1 MNGNKLVVRCFSL
14 LRLLLLLSSVSTLVE
29 IADGFGQGDSTAL
42 DEYVARPDP
51 SYTYRVLP
59 RFIPPRIPKNWK
71 RGKQLLGTMV
81 NTYVLNMTSQTWLTN
96 DDVDRSVWWH
106 YMTVT
111 VPGEIDREDTAL
123 LIIKGGD
130 NNDNPPDP
138 FTDTTTQ
145 LYGNLATTLKMVV
158 ATIDQV
164 PNGPIQFSDGLYSN
178 MSDLTIA
185 HTWRL
190 FIENTTDNA
199 DWLLQLP
206 MTKAVVRG
214 MDTVT
219 SFANSKINRFYMT
232 GASKRGW
239 ITWTTAA
246 VDRRVVGIVPIVMDM
261 LNLPSSMMH
270 HYRSLGGW
278 SFGLEPYWSEN
289 IPSWINHPNFHR
301 MVNIIDPIHYSS
313 RITIPKLLITA
324 GNDQLF
330 LPDDSHYYYD
340 HLRGPT
346 FLRIVPNALHTE
358 TGKESSIL
366 VPSFILMLEKGWR
379 LPKMKWFRSEN
390 ATHARIVVKTEL
402 EPRRVGGWIA
412 YTLSE
417 TRRDFRRLM
426 AKERGSPESVPQDIL
441 YTPFE
446 VNVLSPTIFQAAVRI
461 PDHGWA
467 CFFVETQYATPD
479 KNTISTTTEVHIV
492 PSTYSTKTC
501 NGAECVSDLV

>member
-1 MNGNKLVVRCFSL
+1 M
-14 LRLLLLLSSVSTLVE
+14 
-29 IADGFGQGDSTAL
+29 
-42 DEYVARPDP
+42 
-51 SYTYRVLP
+51 
-59 RFIPPRIPKNWK
+59 
-71 RGKQLLGTMV
+71 
-81 NTYVLNMTSQTWLTN
+81 
-96 DDVDRSVWWH
+96 
-106 YMTVT
+106 
-111 VPGEIDREDTAL
+111 
-123 LIIKGGD
+123 
-130 NNDNPPDP
+130 
-138 FTDTTTQ
+138 
-145 LYGNLATTLKMVV
+145 V

-446 VNVLSPTIFQAAVRI
+446 VNVLSSTIFQAVVRI